1 MAISDNNILLFA
13 PEATGPSSDVITSA
27 TTGQYYLSETWK
39 NNLNRQNGVKQG
51 VASSIEYNTV
61 LRQCAFASRL
71 FAEMLA
77 ERFNTILAP
86 DNKSGVELDG
96 AITAAVNTI
105 TSSWIKPAEID
116 ATKLAKDAVVTDKI
130 LNKTIT
136 ANKLN
141 DVVDTTQKS
150 VNGISVSLRH
160 RADNKI
166 ELSINSDSVDKAD
179 SLLTENVGE
188 NRQIYLM
195 GHNDS
200 ATGYKKPY
208 ISPKVYITAE
218 GVLKAPYMEATSY
231 NATSDIRL
239 KTNIKTSD
247 IKATKI
253 VEDIDVVDFEYKSNE
268 GVKQIGVI
276 AQALQ
281 SVCPDMVITG
291 EDGYLRIKESKL
303 VYILWKALQ
312 ESNERIS
319 ELENKLANK

>member
-13 PEATGPSSDVITSA
+13 PEATGPSSDVVTSA

-77 ERFNTILAP
+77 ERFGTILAP
-86 DNKSGVELDG
+86 DNKSGAELDG
-96 AITAAVNTI
+96 AITDAVNTI
-105 TSSWIKPAEID
+105 TSSWIKPTEID
-116 ATKLAKDAVVTDKI
+116 ATKLAKDAVITDKI
-130 LNKTIT
+130 RDAAVT
-136 ANKLN
+136 ASKLN

-150 VNGISVSLRH
+150 VNGISVSLKH

-166 ELSINSDSVDKAD
+166 ELSISGDSVDKAK

-200 ATGYKKPY
+200 TTGYKKPY
-208 ISPKVYITAE
+208 ISHKVYITAE

-253 VEDIDVVDFEYKSNE
+253 VEDIDIVDFEYKSNE
-268 GVKQIGVI
+268 GVKQTGLI

-319 ELENKLANK
+319 ELEKKLADK